1 VCLVKMAMRMPR
13 EEERVK
19 NPKMRWY
26 FAKEELANSP
36 SRREHGV
43 EPDKE
48 LSYRQQAAN
57 MIQDMGQR
65 LNVNQLCINT
75 AIVYMHR
82 FYCVHSFK
90 TFHRH
95 LLATAALFLAAKNEE
110 QPRKLQYVAQ
120 ASYACA
126 YKDQPMLD
134 IQSQAY
140 TKLVEDITYYELLL
154 LETLGFEVN
163 VDHPHPHVVKCMQF
177 LKASKDLA
185 QMAYFMAHNS
195 LLLTTFCLEHS
206 PSTVACV
213 CIHLSCRWKGLD
225 IPRSSDGKS
234 WWEYID
240 HSINRTKLDGQ
251 SPHCN

>member
-1 VCLVKMAMRMPR
+1 
-13 EEERVK
+13 
-19 NPKMRWY
+19 
-26 FAKEELANSP
+26 
-36 SRREHGV
+36 
-43 EPDKE
+43 
-48 LSYRQQAAN
+48 
-57 MIQDMGQR
+57 
-65 LNVNQLCINT
+65 
-75 AIVYMHR
+75 MHR

-95 LLATAALFLAAKNEE
+95 VRHQTCQWSSLTFALPSLQLLATAALFLAAKNEE

-185 QMAYFMAHNS
+185 QMAYFMAHNRCALPPSLFPSYS
-195 LLLTTFCLEHS
+195 LL
-206 PSTVACV
+206 
-213 CIHLSCRWKGLD
+213 
-225 IPRSSDGKS
+225 PRVQHAASLVLYS
-234 WWEYID
+234 
-240 HSINRTKLDGQ
+240 LLA
-251 SPHCN
+251 